1 MRFGAGNGTRTRDVQ
16 LGKLTLYQLS
26 YARPRGLTLTLNLTP
41 DKSYNHHMNHDCRM
55 LARGLLSLRTMDTQR
70 HSTSRGFSLV
80 ELLIVCAVIGLI
92 AAIAIPN
99 LVNAI
104 QRGRQARTV
113 GDLRGLAT
121 AVAMYQQDYA
131 KFPLVSGTVPIDDIE
146 SFVRAYM
153 GSMAKIDG
161 WQRSYMYASDG
172 DNYTLVSY
180 GMNGIADQPWAQGPI
195 HYFDDD
201 IVILGGGFMQWPEGV
216 QQ

>member
-1 MRFGAGNGTRTRDVQ
+1 MP
-16 LGKLTLYQLS
+16 
-26 YARPRGLTLTLNLTP
+26 ARAGLTLTLNSAP
-41 DKSYNHHMNHDCRM
+41 DKSYNRHMNSAYRM
-55 LARGLLSLRTMDTQR
+55 LARRLLPLRSMNTQH

-80 ELLIVCAVIGLI
+80 ELLIVCAVIGLL

-99 LVNAI
+99 LLNAI

-131 KFPLVSGTVPIDDIE
+131 KFPLE
-146 SFVRAYM
+146 SSLVVVESIAASIRPYM
-153 GSMAKIDG
+153 GNMAKTDG
-161 WQRSYMYASDG
+161 WRRAFMYNSDG

-180 GMNGIADQPWAQGPI
+180 GMNGVADQPWAQGPI
-195 HYFDDD
+195 HFFDDD
-201 IVILGGGFMQWPEGV
+201 IVIQGGSFMQWPEGV